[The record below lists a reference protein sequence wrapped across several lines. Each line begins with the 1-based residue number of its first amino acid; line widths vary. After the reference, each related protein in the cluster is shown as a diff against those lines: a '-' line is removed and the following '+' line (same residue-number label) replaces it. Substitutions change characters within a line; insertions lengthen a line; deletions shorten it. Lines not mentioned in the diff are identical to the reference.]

1 MCYDVLRYI
10 VIQTKGD
17 TVTAFAFTAPGARRR
32 RDDRIQLMT
41 AQHHPGR
48 RRRRH
53 PGPGGAF
60 GRRAGRGDIRAAIL
74 ALLAEE
80 PMHGYQIIQELAE
93 RTGGVWRPSPGSVYP
108 TLQQLE
114 DEELVRETA
123 SDSGKRVYELTDAG
137 REQASQAP
145 APWTAV
151 AGEGDD
157 GLVALRDLVQQ
168 VAAATRQ
175 VAHAGSPTQV
185 ETAQTVLRDAR
196 KSLYRLLAEDD
207 E

>member
-1 MCYDVLRYI
+1 M
-10 VIQTKGD
+10 
-17 TVTAFAFTAPGARRR
+17 TAYAITGRRCHR
-32 RDDRIQLMT
+32 EDRIHFMT
-41 AQHHPGR
+41 GRHGR
-48 RRRRH
+48 RRGR
-53 PGPGGAF
+53 PFGPGQAF

-123 SDSGKRVYELTDAG
+123 SESGKRVYELTDAG
-137 REQASQAP
+137 RELAAAAP

-151 AGEGDD
+151 AGESENE
-157 GLVALRDLVQQ
+157 LVTLGELVHQ
-168 VAAATRQ
+168 VMAATRQ
-175 VAHAGSPTQV
+175 VAHAGS
-185 ETAQTVLRDAR
+185 TAQIKAAQAVLADAR
-196 KSLYRLLAEDD
+196 RALYQLLAD
-207 E
+207 EPRT